1 MHLAQ
6 IASVVRGYAEL
17 MITHYSLHVF
27 RDGVSNFDAADR
39 GVFIA
44 MNVRTIEVLGRFHL
58 FPIH

>member
-44 MNVRTIEVLGRFHL
+44 MNVRTIEVLG
-58 FPIH
+58 